1 MLSATESVRI
11 IVRGRVQGVGFRYF
25 TKQRADAYNLIGFV
39 QNLTDGN
46 VEVVAKGPQK
56 SLDNLI
62 EDLKSGP
69 PGSAVSDC
77 VVNWRPAIY
86 QVQGFTIKS
95 NYG

>member
-1 MLSATESVRI
+1 MVSAGENVHI

-39 QNLTDGN
+39 RNLTDGN

-62 EDLKSGP
+62 VDLKSGP
-69 PGSAVSDC
+69 PGSVVSDC
-77 VVNWRPAIY
+77 VVNWRPAIHR
-86 QVQGFTIKS
+86 VQGFAIKF
-95 NYG
+95 

>member
-1 MLSATESVRI
+1 MASAAESVHI

-39 QNLTDGN
+39 RNLIDGN

-62 EDLKSGP
+62 IDLKSGP
-69 PGSAVSDC
+69 PGSVVSAC
-77 VVNWRPAIY
+77 VVNWRSAIDR
-86 QVQGFTIKS
+86 VQGFTIKF
-95 NYG
+95 

>member
-1 MLSATESVRI
+1 MVSAAESVHI

-39 QNLTDGN
+39 RNLTDGN

-62 EDLKSGP
+62 IDLKSGP
-69 PGSAVSDC
+69 PGIVVSDC
-77 VVNWRPAIY
+77 VVH
-86 QVQGFTIKS
+86 
-95 NYG
+95 

>member
-1 MLSATESVRI
+1 MASAAKSVHI

-39 QNLTDGN
+39 RNLIDGN

-62 EDLKSGP
+62 IDLKSGP
-69 PGSAVSDC
+69 PGSVVSAC
-77 VVNWRPAIY
+77 VVNWRPAIDR
-86 QVQGFTIKS
+86 VQGFTIKF
-95 NYG
+95 